1 MTSEHIWVWL
11 QTKGKVF
18 KVISDPEKGII
29 EVINEKGEILIRKT
43 NLSKRQVETVEK
55 NFLFQIAKRSNDRG
69 QTQTGE
75 KRDAF
80 DPMISNKTIVLLFFI
95 ISNLVERIVLLQEN
109 KKLISIKYVS
119 YVDTDAKKDYDCG

>member
-1 MTSEHIWVWL
+1 MTSEHIWVLL

-55 NFLFQIAKRSNDRG
+55 NFLHHIAKKMNG
-69 QTQTGE
+69 
-75 KRDAF
+75 RDHGKGPDNPDTF
-80 DPMISNKTIVLLFFI
+80 DPMII
-95 ISNLVERIVLLQEN
+95 
-109 KKLISIKYVS
+109 
-119 YVDTDAKKDYDCG
+119 

>member
-11 QTKGKVF
+11 QTKGKEF

-55 NFLFQIAKRSNDRG
+55 NFLYHIAKRLNGREHVQSTEN
-69 QTQTGE
+69 
-75 KRDAF
+75 RDSF
-80 DPMISNKTIVLLFFI
+80 DPMIT
-95 ISNLVERIVLLQEN
+95 
-109 KKLISIKYVS
+109 
-119 YVDTDAKKDYDCG
+119 